1 LKNGTTTGSD
11 ASIAAIIDLP
21 QNEDA
26 VSLAASYGCSA
37 FVSSRSFHFLLST
50 AFAE

>member
-1 LKNGTTTGSD
+1 MT
-11 ASIAAIIDLP
+11 DLP

-26 VSLAASYGCSA
+26 FSLMLAASYGCSA